1 MDTGKIRNFAV
12 AARERLIAGVD
23 ERLDA
28 LGFAAD
34 GSVPEGNRPMKVE
47 GGVKFRGAVLPD
59 PSFFDTW
66 TRLES
71 EIRHYD
77 WHRTADQKTGREMVR
92 DAAAYTWFNRLC
104 AIRILEKRGFVSP
117 VLAYAGSK
125 DARTPALV
133 AAMRA
138 GEPQNHL
145 TSDERAR
152 LGRIRFD
159 DAKTTEQFAILVT
172 AFCRTNQVLHA
183 CFGSVL
189 DYTDLLLPRDVLAP
203 GGFVDALN
211 DPDVISDD
219 DWRRDELVGW
229 LYQHYVSNRK
239 QEVFDSFKAGKKAE
253 AEDIP
258 AATEIF
264 TPNWIVKYMVENSLG
279 RLAVENGLGGDF
291 VKDWRYLIPVG
302 RDVPVAPHLRIDSP
316 EGLTFADLA
325 CGSGHILLEGFRLLM
340 KVYAEAGHSRRQAIE
355 RIFSENLLGVD
366 LDPRARQL
374 SQFALLLAAMSADP
388 SFADAHV
395 LPRVLDMDGTLGEGE
410 YGRAE
415 MGEVLSVQ
423 EDAVLDELCG
433 AFALLVEAHNLG
445 SLMKFSLSERTRGV
459 LAARVGELERAAAPA
474 GLFSPSAKYLPSF
487 RLILALTARYAA
499 ITMNP
504 PYMGAGNMNDSLS
517 AYVKREYP
525 CSKADLFAAFM
536 EVAMARCAA
545 GGRIGMITMQS
556 WMFLS
561 SFEALRKRLL
571 ENCTILSMAHLGARA
586 FDSIGGEVTQ
596 TTTFVLANEFRPDF
610 EGTYFRL
617 VDGRSE
623 KEKERIFMEAQSK

>member
-1 MDTGKIRNFAV
+1 MDTGKIRSFAV

-23 ERLDA
+23 ERLDD

-34 GSVPEGNRPMKVE
+34 GSVPEGNRPVKVE

-59 PSFFDTW
+59 PSFFGKW

-77 WHRTADQKTGREMVR
+77 RHRRADQKTGREMVR

-104 AIRILEKRGFVSP
+104 AIRILEKRGFVP
-117 VLAYAGSK
+117 LVLAYAGSK

-145 TSDERAR
+145 SSDARAR
-152 LGRIRFD
+152 LDRIRFD

-291 VKDWRYLIPVG
+291 VTDWRYLVREG
-302 RDVPVAPHLRIDSP
+302 DGAVAPHLRIDSP

-340 KVYAEAGHSRRQAIE
+340 KVYAEAGYSRRQAIE
-355 RIFSENLLGVD
+355 HIFSENLLGVD

-395 LPRVLDMDGTLGEGE
+395 LPRVLDMEGTLGEGE
-410 YGRAE
+410 YSRAE

-433 AFALLVEAHNLG
+433 AFALLAEAHNLG
-445 SLMKFSLSERTRGV
+445 SLMKFGISERTRGV
-459 LAARVGELERAAAPA
+459 LAARVVELERAAAPA
-474 GLFSPSAKYLPSF
+474 GLFSLSAKYLPSF

-504 PYMGAGNMNDSLS
+504 PYMGAGNMNDTLS

-596 TTTFVLANEFRPDF
+596 TTTFVLANEFRPGF

-623 KEKERIFMEAQSK
+623 KEKERIFMEAQPK

>member
-1 MDTGKIRNFAV
+1 M
-12 AARERLIAGVD
+12 
-23 ERLDA
+23 
-28 LGFAAD
+28 
-34 GSVPEGNRPMKVE
+34 
-47 GGVKFRGAVLPD
+47 
-59 PSFFDTW
+59 
-66 TRLES
+66 
-71 EIRHYD
+71 
-77 WHRTADQKTGREMVR
+77 
-92 DAAAYTWFNRLC
+92 
-104 AIRILEKRGFVSP
+104 
-117 VLAYAGSK
+117 
-125 DARTPALV
+125 
-133 AAMRA
+133 
-138 GEPQNHL
+138 
-145 TSDERAR
+145 
-152 LGRIRFD
+152 
-159 DAKTTEQFAILVT
+159 
-172 AFCRTNQVLHA
+172 
-183 CFGSVL
+183 
-189 DYTDLLLPRDVLAP
+189 
-203 GGFVDALN
+203 
-211 DPDVISDD
+211 
-219 DWRRDELVGW
+219 
-229 LYQHYVSNRK
+229 
-239 QEVFDSFKAGKKAE
+239 
-253 AEDIP
+253 
-258 AATEIF
+258 
-264 TPNWIVKYMVENSLG
+264 
-279 RLAVENGLGGDF
+279 
-291 VKDWRYLIPVG
+291 
-302 RDVPVAPHLRIDSP
+302 
-316 EGLTFADLA
+316 
-325 CGSGHILLEGFRLLM
+325 
-340 KVYAEAGHSRRQAIE
+340 
-355 RIFSENLLGVD
+355 
-366 LDPRARQL
+366 
-374 SQFALLLAAMSADP
+374 
-388 SFADAHV
+388 
-395 LPRVLDMDGTLGEGE
+395 
-410 YGRAE
+410 
-415 MGEVLSVQ
+415 
-423 EDAVLDELCG
+423 LDELCG